1 MSSKT
6 KWKLAK
12 IGKENS
18 KKFKKLYNKKCQ
30 EFEESLAYLD
40 IEGEQNKILENKTI
54 ELQYK
59 VENEIKMIKD
69 DWEEIISERENLHK
83 EEIEYFQEIIKG
95 KDQEIQDLN
104 TNFMNI
110 EGKTQ
115 SLIKKFNSELAEKDN
130 ELEIITREMS
140 KKGDKEI
147 EKKIEKISDLER
159 KIQKIKNDHNDEI
172 IQLKKTIKKYQ
183 NLLNE
188 KDIETEHK
196 IQDLSAAFRKKETF
210 LKSENFKIKKDW
222 EVRIIFINTNN
233 YALYW

>member
-1 MSSKT
+1 
-6 KWKLAK
+6 
-12 IGKENS
+12 
-18 KKFKKLYNKKCQ
+18 
-30 EFEESLAYLD
+30 
-40 IEGEQNKILENKTI
+40 
-54 ELQYK
+54 
-59 VENEIKMIKD
+59 
-69 DWEEIISERENLHK
+69 
-83 EEIEYFQEIIKG
+83 
-95 KDQEIQDLN
+95 
-104 TNFMNI
+104 MNI

-210 LKSENFKIKKDW
+210 LKSENFKIKKD
-222 EVRIIFINTNN
+222 
-233 YALYW
+233 